1 MNSTSQPTSPAVRR
15 LVLFVDRLVFFIART
30 WLWLATGILFLYIA
44 IPLLAPVLMHY
55 GFQTQAE
62 WIYNLFSLNCHQ
74 LAHRSYFFFGDQHA
88 YSYDELRALVPSGA
102 NEPAVSFFW
111 RDFRGNAELGYKIA
125 LCERDAAIY
134 GAMVLGGLMFGLRR
148 DKLKP
153 LDWRAWLIGFVA
165 PMALD
170 GGSQLI
176 GLRQSDYILRTITG
190 ALFGLGSVWL
200 AYPYVET
207 AMRDLRA
214 QAAAQYQR
222 ARRTSENN
230 DAATR

>member
-1 MNSTSQPTSPAVRR
+1 MNSTSQPVSPAVRR
-15 LVLFVDRLVFFIART
+15 LVRFVDRLVFFIARS
-30 WLWLATGILFLYIA
+30 WLWLATGSLFLYIA

-55 GFQTQAE
+55 GFQTPAE

-74 LAHRSYFFFGDQHA
+74 LAHRSYFFFGEQPA
-88 YSYDELRALVPSGA
+88 YSFDELRARVPAGV

-111 RDFRGNAELGYKIA
+111 RDLRGNADLGYKMA
-125 LCERDAAIY
+125 LCERDTAIY
-134 GAMVLGGLMFGLRR
+134 GAMVLGGLIFGLLRR
-148 DKLKP
+148 QLKP
-153 LDWRAWLIGFVA
+153 LDWRVWLIVAVA

-200 AYPYVET
+200 AYPHVET

-214 QAAAQYQR
+214 QAEAQYQR
-222 ARRTSENN
+222 AAVRDLL
-230 DAATR
+230 DAHKR

>member
-1 MNSTSQPTSPAVRR
+1 M
-15 LVLFVDRLVFFIART
+15 
-30 WLWLATGILFLYIA
+30 
-44 IPLLAPVLMHY
+44 
-55 GFQTQAE
+55 
-62 WIYNLFSLNCHQ
+62 
-74 LAHRSYFFFGDQHA
+74 
-88 YSYDELRALVPSGA
+88 
-102 NEPAVSFFW
+102 
-111 RDFRGNAELGYKIA
+111 A
-125 LCERDAAIY
+125 LCERDTAIY
-134 GAMVLGGLMFGLRR
+134 GAIVLGGLMFGLLR

-153 LDWRAWLIGFVA
+153 LDWRVWLLVAVA

-222 ARRTSENN
+222 ATSQHIL
-230 DAATR
+230 DADKRG